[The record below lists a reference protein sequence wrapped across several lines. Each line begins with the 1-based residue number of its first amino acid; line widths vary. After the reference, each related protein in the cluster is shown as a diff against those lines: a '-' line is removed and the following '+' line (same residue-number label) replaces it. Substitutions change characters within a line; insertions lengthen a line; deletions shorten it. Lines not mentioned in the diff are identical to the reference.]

1 MKGTKTIYLLAF
13 LFAGI
18 GILFAQSDADAIAQ
32 GKALVDSKASCDNL
46 TQEQLES
53 IGEYY
58 MEQMHPSRQHEYMD
72 GMMGG
77 EGSESLRSAHIQMG
91 QVIYCGKTDT
101 PLTYGGMMGMG
112 MMGGY
117 GAGATGGYGMMG
129 YGGWGITDI
138 LIVILL
144 IGLILLVYAHAWN
157 KLREGKE
164 KRK

>member
-1 MKGTKTIYLLAF
+1 MNGTKTIYLLAF

-18 GILFAQSDADAIAQ
+18 GILFAQSDAIAQ
-32 GKALVDSKASCDNL
+32 GKVLVESNASCDSL

-58 MEQMHPSRQHEYMD
+58 MEQMHPGKAHEYMD
-72 GMMGG
+72 SMMGG
-77 EGSESLRSAHIQMG
+77 EGSESLRSAHIQMA
-91 QVIYCGKTDT
+91 QVLYCGKTDI

-129 YGGWGITDI
+129 TGARSGMMGFASGSQGYGMMGYGCPSYGW
-138 LIVILL
+138 
-144 IGLILLVYAHAWN
+144 
-157 KLREGKE
+157 
-164 KRK
+164 